1 MLKFFIFN
9 KYFIKK
15 YNCIKKNNKKYE
27 DLPKTFALSSATN
40 DEVNVT
46 KSTLYI
52 IKFIFNFLKIRYKKK
67 IDKDEVIK
75 LAILP

>member
-27 DLPKTFALSSATN
+27 DLPKTFAVSSATK
-40 DEVNVT
+40 DDANVT

-52 IKFIFNFLKIRYKKK
+52 INFILNFLKIRYKKK
-67 IDKDEVIK
+67 IDIDVVIK